1 MIASLRGT
9 LLSATP
15 LRAVLEVAGVGY
27 EVNIPVTTAEKL
39 PAAGQPAFLHT
50 TVVYRED
57 SQAIYGFAT
66 AAERDFFRLLIE
78 KVSGVGPKVS
88 LALMSQLSLP
98 SLQGAIA
105 AGDAELLSKCPGIG
119 RKTAERIILDL
130 KDKLGAVAQIVP
142 AGPGAGGNLPAA
154 TEASPLADAVAA
166 LVALGYRP
174 PDADKA
180 VRKAQGALGA
190 GATTEALIKKALS

>member
-1 MIASLRGT
+1 MNVPI
-9 LLSATP
+9 
-15 LRAVLEVAGVGY
+15 
-27 EVNIPVTTAEKL
+27 TTAEKL
-39 PAAGQPAFLHT
+39 PGVGQPTFLNTH
-50 TVVYRED
+50 VVYRED

-78 KVSGVGPKVS
+78 KVSGVGPKVAM
-88 LALMSQLSLP
+88 ALMSHLSLP

-105 AGDAELLSKCPGIG
+105 GSDAELLSKCPGVG

-130 KDKLGAVAQIVP
+130 KDKMGAVSAIVP
-142 AGPGAGGNLPAA
+142 AGSVAAGSPVGAAPSA
-154 TEASPLADAVAA
+154 LADAVAA

-180 VRKAQGALGA
+180 IRKAQAALGA
-190 GATTEALIKKALS
+190 SATTEALIKKALT

>member
-9 LLSATP
+9 LLSTTP
-15 LRAVLEVAGVGY
+15 LRAVVEVAGIGY
-27 EVNIPVTTAEKL
+27 EVNVPVTTAEKL

-50 TVVYRED
+50 HVVYRED
-57 SQAIYGFAT
+57 SQAIYGFAS

-78 KVSGVGPKVS
+78 KVSGVGPKVA
-88 LALMSQLSLP
+88 LALMSHLSLP
-98 SLQGAIA
+98 SLQSAIA
-105 AGDAELLSKCPGIG
+105 GSDADLLSKCPGIG

-130 KDKLGAVAQIVP
+130 KDKMGLVSQIVP
-142 AGPGAGGNLPAA
+142 AGSSISGNAPGAE
-154 TEASPLADAVAA
+154 TSPLADAVAA

-180 VRKAQGALGA
+180 VRKAQAALGA